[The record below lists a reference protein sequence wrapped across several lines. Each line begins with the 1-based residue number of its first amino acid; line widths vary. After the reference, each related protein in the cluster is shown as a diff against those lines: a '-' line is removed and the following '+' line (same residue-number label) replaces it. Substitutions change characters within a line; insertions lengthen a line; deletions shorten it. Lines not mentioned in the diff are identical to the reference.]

1 LARMHEPRDG
11 QRVRSPGGLLRYG
24 IEVVRRLEARE
35 FGRPFS
41 WEEEAERDAEPFPG
55 IIEN

>member
-1 LARMHEPRDG
+1 MHEPRDG